1 LVLMSRLLAIVQDL
15 KCQLQQ
21 SKIQENALKESSK
34 CIYCRTNSS
43 VHTHSVYCSFI
54 TVFQFSLR
62 GVSSSAL
69 S

>member
-21 SKIQENALKESSK
+21 SKIQENALKETSK
-34 CIYCRTNSS
+34 CIYCRNNSS

-54 TVFQFSLR
+54 NGLPVPCVEFHPRL
-62 GVSSSAL
+62 
-69 S
+69 